1 MGVNIWKEWGCSS
14 GDSWWG
20 PSTCRGPTCCEPTE
34 GQSRLPCVEG
44 ETEVATLTLDISWA
58 GCPGPGSWKEQG
70 TVTWGSP
77 WRNPGHRTDQ

>member
-1 MGVNIWKEWGCSS
+1 M
-14 GDSWWG
+14 
-20 PSTCRGPTCCEPTE
+20 
-34 GQSRLPCVEG
+34 EG

-77 WRNPGHRTDQ
+77 WRNPGHRTDQALMEAAQTVRRKGFLEETLKG